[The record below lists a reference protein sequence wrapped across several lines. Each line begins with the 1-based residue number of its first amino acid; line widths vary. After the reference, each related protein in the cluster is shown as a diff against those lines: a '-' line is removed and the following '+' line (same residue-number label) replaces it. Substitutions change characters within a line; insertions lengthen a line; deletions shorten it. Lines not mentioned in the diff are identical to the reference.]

1 MGLGRHVRGC
11 FVLAMRW
18 REEEGPLRL
27 LTGEHRCI
35 AGNTTPEGPFE
46 DSDLPPLLP
55 SLSLPPRLYPQTLGP
70 ACLRHFCVWKRPR
83 THIHFSVLALD
94 VGIQNYTV
102 GCHALGLIRISGR
115 FPGTRILRSH
125 CRGPHGAG
133 VGVEPRICI

>member
-11 FVLAMRW
+11 FVLAMR
-18 REEEGPLRL
+18 RRAEEGPLRL

-55 SLSLPPRLYPQTLGP
+55 SLSLPPDSTPGPWDQHVCTTFVSGKTKNVYSFFHLGFGCGNTELYCGLS
-70 ACLRHFCVWKRPR
+70 RVR
-83 THIHFSVLALD
+83 VN
-94 VGIQNYTV
+94 QN
-102 GCHALGLIRISGR
+102 LLGR